1 MNPEE
6 QEETR
11 QDLIA
16 RARSFGIPE
25 TLLEKLNV
33 TSLRKIVEYEDQV
46 GEAPSAVEEV

>member
-16 RARSFGIPE
+16 KAKSFGMPE
-25 TLLEKLNV
+25 TLLEKLNI
-33 TSLRKIVEYEDQV
+33 TSLRKIVEYEEQA
-46 GEAPSAVEEV
+46 GGIPSAAKEV

>member
-16 RARSFGIPE
+16 KAKSFGIPE
-25 TLLEKLNV
+25 ALLEKLNI
-33 TSLRKIVEYEDQV
+33 TSLRKIVEYEEQV
-46 GEAPSAVEEV
+46 REIPSAAKEV